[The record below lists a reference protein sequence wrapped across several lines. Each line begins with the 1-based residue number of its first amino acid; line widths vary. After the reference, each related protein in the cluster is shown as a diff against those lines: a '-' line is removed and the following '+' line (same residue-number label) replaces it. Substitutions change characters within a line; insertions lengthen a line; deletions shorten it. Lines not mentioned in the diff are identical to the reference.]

1 MIVKQRKTLTVSS
14 CRIEL
19 TDPLGLPSEWY
30 GQFVTHE
37 PPGNEAWEQL
47 PDQRWTNTVRRV
59 VEWMTISFLGMES
72 LLAINVKKGTC
83 HITLVVGRNRDRVI
97 EPGALQML
105 VAELSEGLGQELEL
119 ERLPIQAKLEL
130 FQAWNGCRVTLPE
143 QLEPSD
149 RRYQFSSKVPPVCN
163 ADWSELPTEQWR
175 RAVMLV
181 MDWLRDFSSGVSLVD
196 VHTPTGTNHCVI
208 ELNLGVGTQE
218 RLISEDTCRQLVD
231 KFAEGLGVQVTLDT
245 T

>member
-19 TDPLGLPSEWY
+19 PDTLGLPDDWF

-37 PPGNEAWEQL
+37 PPGNEAWDQL
-47 PDQRWTNTVRRV
+47 PDEKWRSAVRRV
-59 VEWMTISFLGMES
+59 VKWMTISFLGVES
-72 LLAINVKKGTC
+72 LLAINVKEGAC
-83 HITLVVGRNRDRVI
+83 LITLAVGRDRVL
-97 EPGALQML
+97 EPGALPIL

-143 QLEPSD
+143 QLELSD

-175 RAVMLV
+175 QALVLV
-181 MDWLRDFSSGVSLVD
+181 MDWLRDFSSGVSLVT
-196 VHTPTGTNHCVI
+196 VHVPTGTGHCEI
-208 ELNLGVGTQE
+208 ELDLGVGTQE
-218 RLISEDTCRQLVD
+218 RLISEDICRQFMDKLV
-231 KFAEGLGVQVTLDT
+231 EGLGAQITLDAS
-245 T
+245 